1 MKVQLTKTAQ
11 GILNQIMSA
20 DAVGIEHGTDTQRA
34 SVDDILISSKGIQ
47 FSLDDDDFCEISNE
61 TLNKAYIKDNVI
73 IIDEKDHK
81 YGEGGDITITLYRF
95 SKFAAL

>member
-1 MKVQLTKTAQ
+1 MKVQLTKVAQ

-20 DAVGIEHGTDTQRA
+20 DAVGIEHGINIQRV

-47 FSLDDDDFCEISNE
+47 FSLDDDDFSEISNE

-73 IIDEKDHK
+73 NIDDKDIQDNE
-81 YGEGGDITITLYRF
+81 YGDITITLYRF

>member
-1 MKVQLTKTAQ
+1 MKVQLTKVAQ
-11 GILNQIMSA
+11 GILNQIMSS

-47 FSLDDDDFCEISNE
+47 FSLPDDDFCEISNE
-61 TLNKAYIKDNVI
+61 GLNNAYIKDNVI
-73 IIDEKDHK
+73 IIEDKDHK
-81 YGEGGDITITLYRF
+81 YDEGGDITITLYRF

>member
-1 MKVQLTKTAQ
+1 MKVQLTKVAQ
-11 GILNQIMSA
+11 GILNQIMSS

-47 FSLDDDDFCEISNE
+47 FSLDDDDFSEISNE

-73 IIDEKDHK
+73 IIDDKDIQDNE
-81 YGEGGDITITLYRF
+81 YGDITITLYRF

>member
-1 MKVQLTKTAQ
+1 MKVQLTKAAQ

-20 DAVGIEHGTDTQRA
+20 DAVGIEHGTDAQRA

-47 FSLDDDDFCEISNE
+47 FSLDDDDFSEISNE

-73 IIDEKDHK
+73 IIDDKDIQDNE
-81 YGEGGDITITLYRF
+81 YGDITITLYRF

>member
-1 MKVQLTKTAQ
+1 MKVQLTKAAQ

-47 FSLDDDDFCEISNE
+47 FSLDDDDFSEISNE

-73 IIDEKDHK
+73 IIDDKDIQDNE
-81 YGEGGDITITLYRF
+81 YGDITITLYRF

>member
-1 MKVQLTKTAQ
+1 MKVQLTKVAQ

-20 DAVGIEHGTDTQRA
+20 DAVGIEHGINIQRV

-47 FSLDDDDFCEISNE
+47 FSLDDDDFSEISNE

-81 YGEGGDITITLYRF
+81 YGEGGDIIITLYRF

>member
-1 MKVQLTKTAQ
+1 MKVQLTKAAQ

-73 IIDEKDHK
+73 LIDEKDHK
-81 YGEGGDITITLYRF
+81 YGEGGDIIITLYRF

>member
-1 MKVQLTKTAQ
+1 MKVQLTKAAQ

-47 FSLDDDDFCEISNE
+47 FSLPDDDFCEISNE

-73 IIDEKDHK
+73 LIDEKDHK
-81 YGEGGDITITLYRF
+81 YGEGGDIIITLYRF